1 MDTLVRF
8 LLSFVIARIPGYN
21 EVTFRS
27 EKIILA
33 SIHSLGNFYLF
44 FNYFRF
50 LLIIKYYVCLF

>member
-33 SIHSLGNFYLF
+33 SIHSLGKF
-44 FNYFRF
+44 
-50 LLIIKYYVCLF
+50 